1 MFIMLDLKKSQ
12 FKANKVKVEAV
23 IYGQCSETF
32 GHNFFWEILR
42 REFYC
47 CNSIYFFNDLRG
59 FLLLSMHEITL
70 AWIYFRGAENFL
82 LFLRICSWKRTVVFF
97 APTAANTNS
106 EILSC
111 LVHWSKFRVFSKL
124 FLRLLIARTSGEE

>member
-1 MFIMLDLKKSQ
+1 MFIMLDFKKSQ
-12 FKANKVKVEAV
+12 FKANKVKVQAV

-32 GHNFFWEILR
+32 GHNFFWDILR

-70 AWIYFRGAENFL
+70 AWIYFRGVENFL
-82 LFLRICSWKRTVVFF
+82 LFLRICSWKRTVVFLHQLQQ
-97 APTAANTNS
+97 
-106 EILSC
+106 ILIVKYFPAWCIGASFETIDC
-111 LVHWSKFRVFSKL
+111 KD
-124 FLRLLIARTSGEE
+124 